1 MLTAERTRLVQR
13 GYDMTADRRYAALF
27 TTGNGYIGVRGS
39 YEEDTELCTQGAY
52 VRGFIDKTIEICT
65 PYYPNPF
72 VKKKYYDDDGLKA
85 WQDTECGVNFADI
98 LTVFVE
104 IGGARFDLLEGNL
117 VSFER
122 SLEYATGVLTRKV
135 VWEDGKGNRTELVF
149 ERFSSF
155 ADDHVY
161 CQRVTVRPLNHSLP
175 VAIGSGVELRTK
187 TMGQIVTKTLS
198 RAVSGD
204 TVSARILSGEKY
216 GFTAEVVARSRVTA
230 GGKAVNG
237 KPEDGKI
244 PLIRFETPGGDGEVV
259 LEKIVHVVTS
269 RDEDGACAAQIDGA
283 TYEGEYARHIAA
295 YAPLFEVA
303 NVEIE
308 GKDELDGALRF
319 ASYHSLISVC
329 RNDSVH
335 GVAAKGLTGEH
346 YHQFVWWDSEV
357 YQMPFFLY
365 TNPSAAKNTLLY
377 RYRTLSAAKKIAA
390 EKGLAGARFA
400 FCSSVTGEECVWSF
414 CVQPFLQDHIVSDVM
429 LAVFRYLD
437 ATDDGDFLRRYGL
450 ELLSECALY
459 WLSRVTKTERGYEIL
474 HVTGTDEHHAEVD
487 NDAYTNYCVSYALK
501 RFSALAAGGKAERF
515 GFTKERDQELAAVAE
530 GIFLPVGEYGY
541 IPQFDGYFSL
551 ADRMDQSENLS
562 GLQMRYSGSYADSQ
576 IIKQPDVMLLYSY
589 VDVGMD
595 RSRYQEN
602 FDYYEKMCEMSSS
615 LSYAP
620 HAVCAAH
627 LGRTRSFLEYL
638 EKTVTIDLANLHGG
652 VEEGV
657 HSGCEAGGYL
667 AVLYGAF
674 GARFS
679 AAEVSFDPRYL
690 PGIKSVR
697 QRFYYKN
704 ALILSEI
711 RGKLFTIQKLKG
723 NAVSVGYGG
732 KTYLLTDSLTFE
744 LT

>member
-1 MLTAERTRLVQR
+1 M
-13 GYDMTADRRYAALF
+13 
-27 TTGNGYIGVRGS
+27 
-39 YEEDTELCTQGAY
+39 
-52 VRGFIDKTIEICT
+52 
-65 PYYPNPF
+65 
-72 VKKKYYDDDGLKA
+72 
-85 WQDTECGVNFADI
+85 
-98 LTVFVE
+98 
-104 IGGARFDLLEGNL
+104 
-117 VSFER
+117 
-122 SLEYATGVLTRKV
+122 
-135 VWEDGKGNRTELVF
+135 
-149 ERFSSF
+149 
-155 ADDHVY
+155 
-161 CQRVTVRPLNHSLP
+161 
-175 VAIGSGVELRTK
+175 
-187 TMGQIVTKTLS
+187 
-198 RAVSGD
+198 
-204 TVSARILSGEKY
+204 
-216 GFTAEVVARSRVTA
+216 
-230 GGKAVNG
+230 
-237 KPEDGKI
+237 
-244 PLIRFETPGGDGEVV
+244 

-377 RYRTLSAAKKIAA
+377 RCRTLSAAKKIAA

-515 GFTKERDQELAAVAE
+515 GFTKEREQELAAVAE

-627 LGRTRSFLEYL
+627 LGRARSFLEYL

-711 RGKLFTIQKLKG
+711 RGKLFTIQKMKG
-723 NAVSVGYGG
+723 DAVSVGYGG

>member
-52 VRGFIDKTIEICT
+52 IRGFIDKTIEICT

-244 PLIRFETPGGDGEVV
+244 PLIRFETPGENGEVV

-365 TNPSAAKNTLLY
+365 TNPSASKNTLLY
-377 RYRTLSAAKKIAA
+377 RCRTLSAAKKIAA

-515 GFTKERDQELAAVAE
+515 GFTKEREQELAAVAE

-627 LGRTRSFLEYL
+627 LGRARSFLEYL

-711 RGKLFTIQKLKG
+711 RGKLFTIQKMKG
-723 NAVSVGYGG
+723 DAVSVGYGG

>member
-52 VRGFIDKTIEICT
+52 IRGFIDKTIEICT

-365 TNPSAAKNTLLY
+365 TKPSAAKNTLLY

-400 FCSSVTGEECVWSF
+400 VCSSVTGEECVWSF

-595 RSRYQEN
+595 RYRYQEN

>member
-52 VRGFIDKTIEICT
+52 IRGFIDKTIEICT

-175 VAIGSGVELRTK
+175 VAIGSGVALRTK

-244 PLIRFETPGGDGEVV
+244 PLIRFETPGENGEVV

-377 RYRTLSAAKKIAA
+377 RCRTLSAAKKIAA

-515 GFTKERDQELAAVAE
+515 GFTKEREQELAAVAE

-627 LGRTRSFLEYL
+627 LGRARSFLEYL

-711 RGKLFTIQKLKG
+711 RGKLFTIQKMKG
-723 NAVSVGYGG
+723 DAVSVGYGG

>member
-52 VRGFIDKTIEICT
+52 IRGFIDKTIEICT

-437 ATDDGDFLRRYGL
+437 ATDDGDSLRRYGL

>member
-52 VRGFIDKTIEICT
+52 IRGFIDKTIEICT

-244 PLIRFETPGGDGEVV
+244 PLIRFETPGGNGEVV

-515 GFTKERDQELAAVAE
+515 GFTKEREQELAAVAE

-723 NAVSVGYGG
+723 DAVSVGYGG

>member
-52 VRGFIDKTIEICT
+52 IRGFIDKTIEICT

-244 PLIRFETPGGDGEVV
+244 PLIRFETPGGNGEVV

-515 GFTKERDQELAAVAE
+515 GFTKEREQELAAVAE

-551 ADRMDQSENLS
+551 ADRMDQIENLS

-723 NAVSVGYGG
+723 DAVSVGYGG

>member
-39 YEEDTELCTQGAY
+39 YEEDTELCTHGAY
-52 VRGFIDKTIEICT
+52 IRGFIDKTIEICT

-283 TYEGEYARHIAA
+283 TYEGEYSRHIAA

-377 RYRTLSAAKKIAA
+377 RFRTLSAAKKIAA

-487 NDAYTNYCVSYALK
+487 NDAYTNYCVSYALR

-515 GFTKERDQELAAVAE
+515 GFTKEREQELAAVAE